1 MDILGDASLTS
12 PPPPHISVAIPY
24 DPTLHAP
31 WPLAAP
37 CLFALSATHCWI
49 CRMRTRLSAASVNLP
64 RPLTVRLQPQNS
76 VNSIPFASHPAT
88 SKPNHSLYTPTHL
101 LPNKELGQVE
111 IVTTSAEKPAPRWY
125 QELAAAAKP
134 HGEGEDGNDEGG
146 DSRHAKV
153 DEPCPKCGH
162 PEMSFYTMQL
172 RSADEGSTVF
182 YECLSKKCG
191 HKYSQNN

>member
-1 MDILGDASLTS
+1 MDYS
-12 PPPPHISVAIPY
+12 PQTLSVSGGAVPFCDECHALLDLPDE
-24 DPTLHAP
+24 DPIV
-31 WPLAAP
+31 
-37 CLFALSATHCWI
+37 CRI
-49 CRMRTRLSAASVNLP
+49 CKFST
-64 RPLTVRLQPQNS
+64 T
-76 VNSIPFASHPAT
+76 FD
-88 SKPNHSLYTPTHL
+88 
-101 LPNKELGQVE
+101 ELGQVE
-111 IVTTSAEKPAPRWY
+111 IITTSAEKPAPRWY

-134 HGEGEDGNDEGG
+134 DGVCEDGNDEGG

>member
-1 MDILGDASLTS
+1 MNAM
-12 PPPPHISVAIPY
+12 HY
-24 DPTLHAP
+24 
-31 WPLAAP
+31 
-37 CLFALSATHCWI
+37 WI
-49 CRMRTRLSAASVNLP
+49 CRMRTQLSAASVNFP
-64 RPLTVRLQPQNS
+64 RPLTVRFQPQNS
-76 VNSIPFASHPAT
+76 VNSIPVASHPAT
-88 SKPNHSLYTPTHL
+88 SKPNSSLHTSIHL
-101 LPNKELGQVE
+101 LSNKELGQVE
-111 IVTTSAEKPAPRWY
+111 IITTSAEKPAPRWY

-134 HGEGEDGNDEGG
+134 DGVCEDGNDEGG

>member
-1 MDILGDASLTS
+1 
-12 PPPPHISVAIPY
+12 V
-24 DPTLHAP
+24 
-31 WPLAAP
+31 
-37 CLFALSATHCWI
+37 
-49 CRMRTRLSAASVNLP
+49 
-64 RPLTVRLQPQNS
+64 
-76 VNSIPFASHPAT
+76 
-88 SKPNHSLYTPTHL
+88 
-101 LPNKELGQVE
+101 
-111 IVTTSAEKPAPRWY
+111 
-125 QELAAAAKP
+125 
-134 HGEGEDGNDEGG
+134 GEDGSDEGG